1 MKRQPTRMGDIFAN
15 VVNDKGLTSKIY
27 KTTITPQQQQQNQ
40 SKKMGRRPKYIVLQR
55 RNIAGR

>member
-1 MKRQPTRMGDIFAN
+1 MGDIFAN